1 MNKKTIED
9 VDVVSKRVFV
19 RVDFNVPQDE
29 AGNITDDTRIKA
41 ALPTI
46 KYLID
51 HKARVILASH
61 LGRPKGQVVDKLKMD
76 PIAKRVSELLGKEVK
91 KLDDCIGEE
100 VEKAVSEMKEGD
112 VILLE
117 NLRFHK
123 EERKNDE
130 EFAKKLASLA
140 DVYVNDAF
148 GTSHRAHASTEGITK
163 FLPVAVAGY
172 LVDKE
177 LRIMGKAMEN
187 PDKPF
192 VAILG
197 GKKVSDKIPAID
209 NLLDKVDILII
220 GGGMSYTFLKALGYE
235 VGTSLLEEDKIEL
248 AKQLMEKACKLGV
261 NIILPTDIVVADKFS
276 SDANTKVVPADS
288 IPQDWMGL
296 DMGPKTIEKVK
307 EALKG
312 AKTVIWNGPVGVFEI
327 DKFAMGTTAITKFL
341 ADSDA
346 TTIIGGGDT
355 VAAVKK
361 VGLTD
366 KMTHVSTGGGASL
379 EFFEGKVLP
388 GIAAL
393 NDK

>member
-1 MNKKTIED
+1 
-9 VDVVSKRVFV
+9 
-19 RVDFNVPQDE
+19 
-29 AGNITDDTRIKA
+29 
-41 ALPTI
+41 
-46 KYLID
+46 
-51 HKARVILASH
+51 
-61 LGRPKGQVVDKLKMD
+61 
-76 PIAKRVSELLGKEVK
+76 
-91 KLDDCIGEE
+91 
-100 VEKAVSEMKEGD
+100 
-112 VILLE
+112 
-117 NLRFHK
+117 
-123 EERKNDE
+123 
-130 EFAKKLASLA
+130 
-140 DVYVNDAF
+140 
-148 GTSHRAHASTEGITK
+148 
-163 FLPVAVAGY
+163 
-172 LVDKE
+172 
-177 LRIMGKAMEN
+177 
-187 PDKPF
+187 
-192 VAILG
+192 
-197 GKKVSDKIPAID
+197 
-209 NLLDKVDILII
+209 
-220 GGGMSYTFLKALGYE
+220 MSYTFLKALGYE

>member
-1 MNKKTIED
+1 MNKKTVED
-9 VDVVSKRVFV
+9 VDLDSKRVFV

-29 AGNITDDTRIKA
+29 AGNITDDARIKA

-76 PIAKRVSELLGKEVK
+76 PIAERTSELLGKEVK

-123 EERKNDE
+123 GEEKNDE

-172 LVDKE
+172 LVGKE

-187 PDKPF
+187 PDRPF

-197 GKKVSDKIPAID
+197 GKKVSDKIPAVD
-209 NLLDKVDILII
+209 NLLDKVDTLIV

-235 VGTSLLEEDKIEL
+235 VGTSLLEEDKVEL
-248 AKQLMEKACKLGV
+248 AKQLMEKAKKKGV
-261 NIILPTDIVVADKFS
+261 NFILPTDVVVADKFS
-276 SDANTKVVPADS
+276 DDANTKVVSADS
-288 IPQDWMGL
+288 IPADWMGL
-296 DMGPKTIEKVK
+296 DMGPRTVEKVK

-312 AKTVIWNGPVGVFEI
+312 AKTVIWNGPVGVFEM
-327 DKFAMGTTAITKFL
+327 DKFAMGTTAIAKML

-346 TTIIGGGDT
+346 TIIIGGGDSA
-355 VAAVKK
+355 AAVKK
-361 VGLTD
+361 IGLTD

-393 NDK
+393 NDN